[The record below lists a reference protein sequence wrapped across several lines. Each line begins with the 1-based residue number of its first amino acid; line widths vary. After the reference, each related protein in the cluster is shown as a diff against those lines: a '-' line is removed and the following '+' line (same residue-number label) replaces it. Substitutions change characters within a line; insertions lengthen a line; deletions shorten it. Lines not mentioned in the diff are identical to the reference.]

1 MQRPDGGSG
10 VSYLDFAK
18 NQVLGAVKKVATTQP
33 RATGGQTVTIACPVE
48 RIEQFWRDP
57 EQMAVVLGDIAE
69 VELMAP
75 DRYRWR
81 FLDEPKLV
89 WESELIDEPEGL
101 RFVGTG
107 DRNQIAVTYRPA
119 PDKLGTEVT
128 LRVNTPAPGL
138 LAGAA
143 AFKALYR
150 LRALMQTGEV
160 PTIRTNPSAR
170 KSAR

>member
-1 MQRPDGGSG
+1 M
-10 VSYLDFAK
+10 SYLDFAK
-18 NQVLGAVKKVATTQP
+18 DKALGAVKMVGAGQPNRTT
-33 RATGGQTVTIACPVE
+33 AQTVTIACPVE

-57 EQMAVVLGDIAE
+57 EQMSVVLGDIAE
-69 VELMAP
+69 VELKGP

-81 FLDEPKLV
+81 SLTGPTLV
-89 WESELIDEPEGL
+89 WESELIPEPEGL
-101 RFVGTG
+101 RFVGTA
-107 DRNQIAVTYRPA
+107 DASRITVSYRPA
-119 PDKLGTEVT
+119 PGKLGTEVT
-128 LRVNTPAPGL
+128 LRADTPVPGL

-160 PTIRTNPSAR
+160 PTIRNNPSAR